1 MNDFRNQ
8 EYRCSIAFESAG
20 PFRHLWT
27 PEDHPILFTSEAE
40 FRTAMNIV
48 GVCARLFPQVRIYT
62 FEWMSNHLHMMLSGA
77 EPDIRALF
85 DLIKECLKRQLKSWG
100 RLDTLTTFVCKLRD
114 IETLDDARNVI
125 VYDNRNGFLVTPPTS
140 PFTYPWGANR
150 YYFNTDAQERYR
162 QCRKK
167 MTVNEIRESIKGR
180 FADKITPLYSLD
192 GYACPMEFCDI
203 TGGERLFRDARHYFF
218 AVSRNVESQK
228 KIAAE
233 IGERI
238 FYTDDEL
245 FAAISAISKAR
256 YDTAAPTLLP
266 AQAKI
271 EVARLMHYEYNAGN
285 KQIQRMLRL
294 DAGTVESLFPSLS
307 R

>member
-8 EYRCSIAFESAG
+8 ELRCYITFESAG
-20 PFRHLWT
+20 PFWHLWT
-27 PEDHPILFTSEAE
+27 PEDHPIIFTSEAE
-40 FRTAMNIV
+40 FKAAMNIV
-48 GVCARLFPQVRIYT
+48 GVCARLFPRVRIYT
-62 FEWMSNHLHMMLSGA
+62 FEWMSNHLHIMLSGA
-77 EPDIRALF
+77 EPDIHALF
-85 DLIKECLKRQLKSWG
+85 NLIKECLKRQLKSWG
-100 RLDTLTTFVCKLRD
+100 RPSNLLTFECKLRE
-114 IETLDDARNVI
+114 INSLEDARNVI
-125 VYDNRNGFLVTPPTS
+125 VYDNRNGFFVTPSTS

-150 YYFNTDAQERYR
+150 YYFNSDAQDRYR

-167 MTVNEIRESIKGR
+167 MIINEIRNSIRGR
-180 FADKITPLYSLD
+180 FADKIEPLYSLD
-192 GYACPMEFCDI
+192 GYACPMDFCNI
-203 TGGERLFRDARHYFF
+203 TAGQNLFRDARHYFF

-256 YDTAAPTLLP
+256 YETGALTLLP

-271 EVARLMHYEYNAGN
+271 EVAKLMHYEYNAGN
-285 KQIQRMLRL
+285 KQIQRILRL
-294 DAGTVESLFPSLS
+294 DAGTVESLFPPLT